1 MKTIFAGDLFMMFLK
16 AFIVGGLICVIG
28 QLLIDLTKMTPA
40 KILVLF
46 VCLGVLLGAFGIY
59 DKLVDFAGAGAT
71 VPLTGFGNSLANGVK
86 EAIRE
91 QGFTGIIT
99 GGLSACAG
107 GVTVAV
113 LSGLVVALVARSKD
127 KS

>member
-1 MKTIFAGDLFMMFLK
+1 MFLK
-16 AFIVGGLICVIG
+16 PFIVGGLICVIG

-46 VCLGVLLGAFGIY
+46 VCLDVLLGAFGIY

-71 VPLTGFGNSLANGVK
+71 VPLTGFRNSLANGVK
-86 EAIRE
+86 DAIRE